1 MVEQLG
7 VNNTDRRLL
16 AGKGTPVRNMR
27 KRPPQRKPH
36 KAEDLIVSAGE
47 RRYLWTARAFAVI
60 VAVSLCCNLIL
71 IIAITQLLPLY
82 RLEPF
87 ILTFE
92 NKQDQVYDI
101 RPITN
106 MEDRKEVTEVFVREY
121 VLMRSAFSTNIRE
134 MESRWM
140 PGGPIEEMS
149 SSTVYQSFVDKVAN
163 EAFKRIKSE
172 GMTRSVQIMTVNELS
187 NGLWQVEY
195 ETRDMLPSSSAPE
208 IKYWTASL
216 RVGYR
221 KKKVKYG
228 ERLNNPI
235 GFTVVRYSLSRNKT
249 E

>member
-16 AGKGTPVRNMR
+16 AGKGTPAQNIR

-36 KAEDLIVSAGE
+36 KVEDLIVSAGE

-163 EAFKRIKSE
+163 EAFKRIKNE

-195 ETRDMLPSSSAPE
+195 ETRDMLPSSPAPE

-216 RVGYR
+216 RVVYR